1 VEIPKTAFEWR
12 RPGTVLPVETFTH
25 ELAQKRHPFDPEKL
39 SVLIENRM
47 AGYLY
52 QPSPNHIRNVIVSGE
67 ISAQDADYLHEL
79 LSQLGPWLLKHFL
92 FFSGVTP
99 RELANAMIVSQ
110 VTRRRVTIWMN
121 QYSNAYDG
129 YNPFEKW
136 ADAGSSPWS

>member
-1 VEIPKTAFEWR
+1 
-12 RPGTVLPVETFTH
+12 
-25 ELAQKRHPFDPEKL
+25 
-39 SVLIENRM
+39 M

-121 QYSNAYDG
+121 QYSNAL
-129 YNPFEKW
+129 
-136 ADAGSSPWS
+136 